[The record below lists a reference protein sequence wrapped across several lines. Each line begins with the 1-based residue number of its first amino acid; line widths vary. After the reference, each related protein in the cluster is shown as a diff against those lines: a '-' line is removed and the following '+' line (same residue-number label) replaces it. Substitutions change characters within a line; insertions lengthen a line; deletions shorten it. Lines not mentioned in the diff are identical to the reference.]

1 VKEKRRRANKK
12 QQPRSRSAKIDL
24 DQLYARMDEENM
36 DAILRA
42 AQKAQPPE
50 AHVVN

>member
-1 VKEKRRRANKK
+1 MRRRAALKK

-24 DQLYARMDEENM
+24 DQLYARMDEENT

-42 AQKAQPPE
+42 TKNAPKP
-50 AHVVN
+50 AHV